1 MRQMNGWLVVFVSIL
16 AVAGATPVASAQ
28 GAEASEVPIRLSL
41 QEALEQALERNLDI
55 AIARIAPSSQ
65 AQNVI
70 ISDAVFDHYL
80 ESSVSHRE
88 REQEPTSSFSLLS
101 STTDQALVRYTDP
114 LKIGGQWSAEL
125 THEDA
130 SQEFPPDPQ
139 GVFNLVPDT
148 FTTSMSLSY
157 SQPLLRNFG
166 LSINTTAI
174 EQAKNTLEITE
185 AQVEDRILEIVQQ
198 VEAAYW
204 SLVGSIRQEGV
215 ARSSL
220 ELAEDFLRQ
229 TRIKVEVG
237 TLPPI
242 EITTAEAEL
251 ASRQEGL
258 IVAENNVRNREDEL
272 QALLRVPKDSPSWD
286 RPIEPLDSPTMRKR
300 EIDSEQAV
308 EEALARRFPVRQA
321 ELELRNAEL
330 SERYRRNQLKWDLR
344 FNANY
349 ATTGNSFE
357 FVPVTTT
364 GQTLDFFGPD
374 GEFLTGDE
382 QVVTFEQERLVRE
395 DGTRGDSFS
404 EVSDFENTNWSV
416 GLSLT
421 VPLGNRD
428 ARARHVQARLA
439 LEEAALQVDQARQS
453 LRVEVRRAV
462 REVQTARRRVESARA
477 NVELQRKNMEAE
489 RKRYENGLS
498 TSFRVLE
505 FQRDFLQAQSSEI
518 DALIDYNQALSY
530 LARVKGTL
538 LAERDIRLER

>member
-1 MRQMNGWLVVFVSIL
+1 MRQMSGWLSVFVPML
-16 AVAGATPVASAQ
+16 VLAGAILPAQ
-28 GAEASEVPIRLSL
+28 GQEAEAGTVPVRLSL
-41 QEALEQALERNLDI
+41 QEAIEQALERNFDI
-55 AIARIAPSSQ
+55 AIARIAPRSQ

-70 ISDAVFDHYL
+70 INDAVFDHYL
-80 ESSVSHRE
+80 DGEVSHRE

-101 STTDQALVRYTDP
+101 STTDSALVRYTDP
-114 LKIGGQWSAEL
+114 LKIGGQWSAEVS
-125 THEDA
+125 HQDV

-148 FTTSMSLSY
+148 FTSTVTLNY

-174 EQAKNTLEITE
+174 EQAKNTLQITE
-185 AQVEDRILEIVQQ
+185 AQLEDRILGTVQQ

-204 SLVGSIRQEGV
+204 SLVGAIRQEGV
-215 ARSSL
+215 ARRSL

-229 TRIKVEVG
+229 TRIKVDVG

-258 IVAENNVRNREDEL
+258 IVAENNVRNREDDL
-272 QALLRVPKDSPSWD
+272 RALLRVPRASPRWD
-286 RPIEPLDSPTMRKR
+286 RPIEPMDSPTMGRR
-300 EIDSEQAV
+300 EIDTKQAV

-321 ELELRNAEL
+321 ELQFKNAEL
-330 SERYRRNQLKWDLR
+330 SERFRRNQLKWDLR

-357 FVPVTTT
+357 FVPVTVTRE
-364 GQTLDFFGPD
+364 TLDFFGPD
-374 GEFLTGDE
+374 GQFLTGDE
-382 QVVTFEQERLVRE
+382 QVVSFEQEQLVRE
-395 DGTRGDSFS
+395 DGTRGDSFA
-404 EVSDFENTNWSV
+404 EITDFDNTNWSV
-416 GLSLT
+416 ALSLS

-428 ARARHVQARLA
+428 ARARHVQSRLA
-439 LEEAALQVDQARQS
+439 LEEAALEVDQARQA
-453 LRVEVRRAV
+453 LRVEVRQAARDV
-462 REVQTARRRVESARA
+462 ETARRRVESARA
-477 NVELQRKNMEAE
+477 NVDLQQKKMDAE
-489 RKRYENGLS
+489 QKRYENGLS

-505 FQRDFLQAQSSEI
+505 FQRDFLEAQSNEI
-518 DALIDYNQALSY
+518 GALIDYNQALSY

-538 LAERDIRLER
+538 LEERDIRLGR